1 MEFVLPNLECVEK
14 PLVYA
19 IVFDTGYFY
28 VGQTRD
34 FKKRIKSHISAIK
47 NNPRFYLINEENE
60 PKICKFIKLI
70 SCDDVKKCLK
80 YERDFVLINSGN
92 AKMINAHYGY
102 CEKNRLFKN
111 KIKQA
116 FKSIQ

>member
-1 MEFVLPNLECVEK
+1 MFVVF
-14 PLVYA
+14 
-19 IVFDTGYFY
+19 IVF
-28 VGQTRD
+28 
-34 FKKRIKSHISAIK
+34 
-47 NNPRFYLINEENE
+47 
-60 PKICKFIKLI
+60 
-70 SCDDVKKCLK
+70 DDVKKCLK